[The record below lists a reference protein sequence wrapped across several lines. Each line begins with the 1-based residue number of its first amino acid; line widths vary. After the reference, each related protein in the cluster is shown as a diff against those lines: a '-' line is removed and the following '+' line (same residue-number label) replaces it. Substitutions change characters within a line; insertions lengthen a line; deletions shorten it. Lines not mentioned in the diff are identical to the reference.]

1 MRALLPPPVQDPQE
15 VRDAADAILA
25 DPRYDVPS
33 EPLPERILGWF
44 SEQIGKVLGSVV
56 GSGAG
61 TIIAWA
67 IVIGA
72 VSFVVYLIVRYGRV
86 GRIELPAARRA
97 ETMVELTR
105 SPTEW
110 RAEAAALEAE
120 GRWREGL
127 RARHRALVAELVG
140 RGVIPDQ
147 PGRTA
152 GEYVRDVRRR
162 LRPAGAPM
170 AEATDLFELAWYG
183 DRPTGAPQAARFVEL
198 EQAVLAARPE
208 PAAAPGEPMEV
219 PA

>member
-1 MRALLPPPVQDPQE
+1 MRPLLPPPVHDPQE
-15 VRDAADAILA
+15 VREAADAILA
-25 DPRYDVPS
+25 DPRYDVPP

-44 SEQIGKVLGSVV
+44 AEQVGKVLGSVV

-61 TIIAWA
+61 TVIAWA

-72 VSFVVYLIVRYGRV
+72 VALVVYLVVRYGRV

-97 ETMVELTR
+97 STMVELTR
-105 SPTEW
+105 SPKEW
-110 RAEAAALEAE
+110 RADAEALEAD

-152 GEYVRDVRRR
+152 GEYVHDVRRR
-162 LRPAGAPM
+162 LAPAAPPM
-170 AEATDLFELAWYG
+170 AEATALFEAAWYG
-183 DRPTGAPQAARFVEL
+183 DLPTGPAEAARFAEL
-198 EQAVLAARPE
+198 DQTVLSARPDAVDDE
-208 PAAAPGEPMEV
+208 APVV

>member
-1 MRALLPPPVQDPQE
+1 MRSLLPPPVHDPQE

-25 DPRYDVPS
+25 EPRYDVPP

-61 TIIAWA
+61 TVIAWA

-105 SPTEW
+105 SPKEW
-110 RAEAAALEAE
+110 RAEAASLEAA

-152 GEYVRDVRRR
+152 GEYVRDVRRH
-162 LRPAGAPM
+162 LRPAAVPM

-183 DRPTGAPQAARFVEL
+183 DRPTGPAEAARFAEL
-198 EQAVLAARPE
+198 ELAVLAVRPE
-208 PAAAPGEPMEV
+208 LADRGEPLEV

>member
-1 MRALLPPPVQDPQE
+1 MRPLLPPPVHDPQA

-25 DPRYDVPS
+25 DPRYDVPP

-44 SEQIGKVLGSVV
+44 SEQLGKVLGSAV
-56 GSGAG
+56 GGGAG
-61 TIIAWA
+61 TVIAWA

-72 VSFVVYLIVRYGRV
+72 VSSVAYLIIRYGRV
-86 GRIELPAARRA
+86 GRIELPAARRPS
-97 ETMVELTR
+97 TMVELTR
-105 SPTEW
+105 SPREW
-110 RAEAAALEAE
+110 RAEAEALEAD

-152 GEYVRDVRRR
+152 GEYVLDVRRR
-162 LRPAGAPM
+162 LVPATDAM
-170 AEATDLFELAWYG
+170 VEATDLFEAAWYG
-183 DRPTGAPQAARFVEL
+183 DLPTGASQARRFQEL
-198 EQAVLAARPE
+198 EQAVLATRPS
-208 PAAAPGEPMEV
+208 PVEV

>member
-1 MRALLPPPVQDPQE
+1 MRLLLPPPVHDPQE
-15 VRDAADAILA
+15 ARDAADAILA
-25 DPRYDVPS
+25 DPRYDVPP

-44 SEQIGKVLGSVV
+44 AEQIGKVLGSVV

-61 TIIAWA
+61 TVIAWA
-67 IVIGA
+67 IVVGA
-72 VSFVVYLIVRYGRV
+72 VAFVVYLIVRYGRV

-97 ETMVELTR
+97 STMVELTR
-105 SPTEW
+105 SPKEW
-110 RAEAAALEAE
+110 RAEAAALEAD

-152 GEYVRDVRRR
+152 GEYAQDVRRR
-162 LRPAGAPM
+162 LAAAAAPM
-170 AEATDLFELAWYG
+170 AEATALFEAAWYG
-183 DRPTGAPQAARFVEL
+183 DLPTGAREADRFAEL
-198 EQAVLAARPE
+198 DQAVLAARPQDADHD
-208 PAAAPGEPMEV
+208 PQAV